1 MHSGNPLR
9 HPDLV
14 RPLPMNV
21 PGTDIPALSTGRSP
35 AVASLR
41 SRSRPH
47 SPLGWRKA
55 AAPEVCRGGRGG
67 HSSLQR
73 LATWVWVWRC
83 CGAGGPPPRV
93 THRGPLALASSP
105 PRESGQAG
113 RGGGKATLTGKTR
126 LLVTRRV

>member
-55 AAPEVCRGGRGG
+55 AAPEVCCGGRGG
-67 HSSLQR
+67 HSSLPR

-93 THRGPLALASSP
+93 THCGPVRSRWPPPHRENLDKRDGEVGKLLELGKHASW
-105 PRESGQAG
+105 
-113 RGGGKATLTGKTR
+113 
-126 LLVTRRV
+126 